1 MFHEAMRKIVCFI
14 YTCIPA
20 GMFWGSINFDDP
32 IVLILLFVTIGCIA
46 TTLYFVATYYTIK
59 QKNHS
64 LIKII
69 DELNHGK
76 KKPLSKVENNYQ
88 EEYQRL
94 LEAVM
99 DEQLYAHQQL
109 DRDSFATRMH
119 ISRHRLNEILSTNTD
134 GLSFPQWINNIRLEK
149 ACDLL
154 QRDSDM
160 SVKEVA
166 AAVGLT
172 PNNLRRLFRQRYNIT
187 PTEYRQNFAY

>member
-1 MFHEAMRKIVCFI
+1 V
-14 YTCIPA
+14 
-20 GMFWGSINFDDP
+20 
-32 IVLILLFVTIGCIA
+32 
-46 TTLYFVATYYTIK
+46 
-59 QKNHS
+59 
-64 LIKII
+64 
-69 DELNHGK
+69 
-76 KKPLSKVENNYQ
+76 
-88 EEYQRL
+88 
-94 LEAVM
+94 

-119 ISRHRLNEILSTNTD
+119 LSRPRLNEILSTNTD

>member
-20 GMFWGSINFDDP
+20 GMFWGYINFDDP
-32 IVLILLFVTIGCIA
+32 VVLILLVVTIGCIA
-46 TTLYFVATYYTIK
+46 TTLYFIATYYTIK

-76 KKPLSKVENNYQ
+76 KKPLSKYQ

>member
-1 MFHEAMRKIVCFI
+1 M
-14 YTCIPA
+14 
-20 GMFWGSINFDDP
+20 
-32 IVLILLFVTIGCIA
+32 LILLFVTIGWIA

-119 ISRHRLNEILSTNTD
+119 ISRHRLNEILS
-134 GLSFPQWINNIRLEK
+134 INNIRLEK